1 MNLKLLHI
9 TFRCTMVANS
19 LNGLSLSHALRL
31 CNVYSLSSSL
41 SVLQLVQGIQKLWYL
56 LSACIL
62 FWERRMLMNIQLFSS
77 TRSDEILDGV

>member
-9 TFRCTMVANS
+9 TFSVYDGHKFSKWFISISCSEV
-19 LNGLSLSHALRL
+19 
-31 CNVYSLSSSL
+31 VYSLSSSL